1 MNHLGSC
8 PRPVSAELAIVGL
21 TILIGVGGLAAALVW
36 RFGFDIGFLT
46 TWTHPSSFSFSFS
59 FSFSISFSF
68 SVSTSSAQV
77 RAAVD
82 PGWRVGF
89 KSGSVFTGWSVRVVT
104 GVTSRLARGRRRMMA
119 PGGSQDETIGP
130 EVFHGC

>member
-8 PRPVSAELAIVGL
+8 PRPISAELAIVGL
-21 TILIGVGGLAAALVW
+21 TILIGVGGLVTVLVW
-36 RFGFDIGFLT
+36 EFGFDIGFLT
-46 TWTHPSSFSFSFS
+46 IWTHPSSFSFSFS
-59 FSFSISFSF
+59 FSLSF

-82 PGWRVGF
+82 PGWRAGF
-89 KSGSVFTGWSVRVVT
+89 KSESVFNGWSVMVVT
-104 GVTSRLARGRRRMMA
+104 GVTSRLASGRRRIMA